1 MKGVIRRIP
10 WCVVLFLCAMACF
23 AWSALAS
30 GQAGITEGMSLI
42 GVISLIV
49 ARTSLGGRC
58 AWRR

>member
-1 MKGVIRRIP
+1 MMRAVRRIP
-10 WCVVLFLCAMACF
+10 WCVVLFVAAMLCF
-23 AWSALAS
+23 AWSALAL

-42 GVISLIV
+42 GVLSLIV